1 MWGDPSK
8 IQYFDFLEKMSAMK
22 FFILKT
28 SSDKNEQNSIL
39 SRTVKKFLKSVKGL
53 GQKSN
58 FCETL

>member
-8 IQYFDFLEKMSAMK
+8 IQYFDFFEKMSAMK

-39 SRTVKKFLKSVKGL
+39 SRSVKNFLKSVQGL
-53 GQKSN
+53 GQNNN
-58 FCETL
+58 FCGTL